1 MYKCLR
7 IMVVEKTYTGRPK
20 QFSIYILIVVSREIV
35 VVNFANKFPFHAS
48 LDDCEYTYL
57 HFLIRLQCYLSSVCI
72 KCHKP
77 TPTQWQEKTRVKK

>member
-1 MYKCLR
+1 MF
-7 IMVVEKTYTGRPK
+7 VEKTYTGIVRL
-20 QFSIYILIVVSREIV
+20 SNLVYILIVVTREIV

-77 TPTQWQEKTRVKK
+77 TPTQWQEKTRVKT